1 MPGLMLTVYLA
12 ALDQTIVSV
21 ALPTIVEQVGGGP
34 STFTWVA
41 SAYLLTAT
49 SLIPFWGRLSD
60 ILGRRIMLWI
70 AILIFLF
77 GSGMCAAAQSA
88 TWLNI
93 CRGVQGVGG
102 GGIIALA
109 QIVLGDI
116 YTLEQRGAAQG
127 LFGAVWGL
135 ASVSGPLIGG
145 AIADATTWR
154 WLFLINLP
162 LGVVPFVVL
171 FFNLK
176 VNNTRKRTPRE
187 VWAEFD
193 VYGYLLLL
201 AAIVTFLLGFIY
213 SEIETFDSA
222 RTIALLA
229 VGGALFPVFICWEFY
244 AERRWPGLRPIIP
257 TRLFRL
263 RTTVLALVGVV
274 CHGIAFFAAT
284 FYIPVYFQILGS
296 SPIFSAVQQ
305 LPFSLVSAVVSA
317 LSGLTM
323 TKTRAY
329 RPVFIGGFAVYFLGQ
344 GLMILLDADSN
355 KATQEITIL
364 IAGMGLGCLFL
375 APTIAI
381 TAAMPHTEMAASV
394 SAMAMV
400 RSTSGA
406 LGIAIAGAIFSAR
419 VRSGA
424 AGLVGFEPPENPTAD
439 IRGIASL
446 QPLELRRE
454 VTVLYAD
461 AVRTLWIILTPIV
474 GVGFLASLGLKGY
487 SLSRRN
493 VHAGAEEK
501 DKKADANDPE
511 KQAHVAD
518 AAEEA
523 DSDLEG
529 THDSTLHSTAD
540 SAPVRTGLDPA
551 HKA

>member
-1 MPGLMLTVYLA
+1 
-12 ALDQTIVSV
+12 
-21 ALPTIVEQVGGGP
+21 
-34 STFTWVA
+34 
-41 SAYLLTAT
+41 
-49 SLIPFWGRLSD
+49 
-60 ILGRRIMLWI
+60 
-70 AILIFLF
+70 
-77 GSGMCAAAQSA
+77 
-88 TWLNI
+88 
-93 CRGVQGVGG
+93 
-102 GGIIALA
+102 
-109 QIVLGDI
+109 
-116 YTLEQRGAAQG
+116 
-127 LFGAVWGL
+127 
-135 ASVSGPLIGG
+135 
-145 AIADATTWR
+145 
-154 WLFLINLP
+154 
-162 LGVVPFVVL
+162 
-171 FFNLK
+171 
-176 VNNTRKRTPRE
+176 
-187 VWAEFD
+187 
-193 VYGYLLLL
+193 
-201 AAIVTFLLGFIY
+201 
-213 SEIETFDSA
+213 
-222 RTIALLA
+222 
-229 VGGALFPVFICWEFY
+229 
-244 AERRWPGLRPIIP
+244 
-257 TRLFRL
+257 
-263 RTTVLALVGVV
+263 
-274 CHGIAFFAAT
+274 
-284 FYIPVYFQILGS
+284 
-296 SPIFSAVQQ
+296 VQQ